1 MAAETREQTSDSGN
15 EPHDRISHV
24 DLLNLWRGD
33 MQALRADIDRRFAEL
48 RWLIGIGF
56 ATIGAG
62 FAVLALLIAFATFVR

>member
-1 MAAETREQTSDSGN
+1 MAVEARGQTSESGN

-33 MQALRADIDRRFAEL
+33 MQALHADIDKRFSEM

-56 ATIGAG
+56 AVI
-62 FAVLALLIAFATFVR
+62 ALLIAIATFVR

>member
-1 MAAETREQTSDSGN
+1 MAVEARELTSDSGN

-33 MQALRADIDRRFAEL
+33 LQALRADIDKRFSEM

-56 ATIGAG
+56 AII
-62 FAVLALLIAFATFVR
+62 ALLIAIATFVR